1 MIIRKGLSLAT
12 AKYNKITIHYIKGF
26 HHTGLK
32 VWNSI
37 PNEVREPPWLYQFK
51 FKNQDAP
58 SCLET
63 FRDSDDDA
71 DDNDGD
77 YCDSCK
83 NDGEHD
89 DSDDYGEKDDGDN
102 SDSGGDNGGDIDN
115 KKCDK
120 RKNDDR
126 DIGDFVKN
134 CSKKSVGGHDP
145 STLCLNNFHFNS
157 QYLGKSDTAKATAE
171 GNQESVPTMANSFSE
186 LVDTIS
192 KLHQMLSIERGKS
205 ESLMLENFSLKVRNQ
220 ELETQIEKILE
231 SQAKEN
237 KIPQTA
243 RQKALEIYSNL
254 TNKAEQSRQEK
265 GDKKNETPD
274 NPESKATTQGLP
286 NREKAPVQ
294 VQPTFQAQWDSYVKE
309 KSKQYEQHLISKKV
323 EELKTSNPKGNN
335 KMIANCA
342 ETNSKANSDS
352 STTSKTKEITQN
364 RKQKFRKA
372 QSRLKLAAPFPSQK
386 PTKLISKRVTNLMI
400 RTKHNPGEKVQL

>member
-1 MIIRKGLSLAT
+1 MS
-12 AKYNKITIHYIKGF
+12 
-26 HHTGLK
+26 
-32 VWNSI
+32 
-37 PNEVREPPWLYQFK
+37 P
-51 FKNQDAP
+51 
-58 SCLET
+58 
-63 FRDSDDDA
+63 
-71 DDNDGD
+71 
-77 YCDSCK
+77 
-83 NDGEHD
+83 
-89 DSDDYGEKDDGDN
+89 
-102 SDSGGDNGGDIDN
+102 IDN

-126 DIGDFVKN
+126 DVGDFVKN

-171 GNQESVPTMANSFSE
+171 RNQESALTMANSFSN

-192 KLHQMLSIERGKS
+192 ILDQMLSIERGKS
-205 ESLMLENFSLKVRNQ
+205 ESLMIENFSLKVRNQ

-274 NPESKATTQGLP
+274 NPESKAPTQGLP

-294 VQPTFQAQWDSYVKE
+294 VQPTFQAQWDSYAKE
-309 KSKQYEQHLISKKV
+309 KSKQYEQHLISKQV

-342 ETNSKANSDS
+342 ETIAKLILIRLQRQRQ
-352 STTSKTKEITQN
+352 KKLPKIEN
-364 RKQKFRKA
+364 RSFGRPK
-372 QSRLKLAAPFPSQK
+372 SHLKLAAPFPSQK